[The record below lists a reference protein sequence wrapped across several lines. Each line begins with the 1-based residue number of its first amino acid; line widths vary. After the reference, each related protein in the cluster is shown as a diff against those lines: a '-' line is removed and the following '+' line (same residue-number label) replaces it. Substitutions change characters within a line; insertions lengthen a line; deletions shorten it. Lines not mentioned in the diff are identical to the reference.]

1 MRSSSYYKQHKPIKP
16 ATGTKAKGYDTHP
29 FAGISHTV
37 RIRNIFHNCNN
48 TYLQGKAASINVERA
63 SILRKTVEKKGYKKN
78 QRNTDDIYFDATDS
92 TVSTE
97 R

>member
-1 MRSSSYYKQHKPIKP
+1 M
-16 ATGTKAKGYDTHP
+16 GTKAWEFDTHP
-29 FAGISHTV
+29 FAGISHIV
-37 RIRNIFHNCNN
+37 RTRNIFHNCHNH
-48 TYLQGKAASINVERA
+48 YLQGKAASINVERA
-63 SILRKTVEKKGYKKN
+63 SILWKTVEKKGYEKN

>member
-1 MRSSSYYKQHKPIKP
+1 M
-16 ATGTKAKGYDTHP
+16 GTKATMFDTHP

-37 RIRNIFHNCNN
+37 RTRNIFHNCHN
-48 TYLQGKAASINVERA
+48 LSLRAKAGCINVERA
-63 SILRKTVEKKGYKKN
+63 SILWKTVEKKGYEKN
-78 QRNTDDIYFDATDS
+78 QLNTDDLYFAATDS

>member
-1 MRSSSYYKQHKPIKP
+1 MF
-16 ATGTKAKGYDTHP
+16 DTLP
-29 FAGISHTV
+29 FAGISHIV

-48 TYLQGKAASINVERA
+48 TYLQGKAGCINVENT
-63 SILRKTVEKKGYKKN
+63 SIMWKTTEKKGYEKN
-78 QRNTDDIYFDATDS
+78 QLYTDDFYFDATDS

>member
-1 MRSSSYYKQHKPIKP
+1 MFDS
-16 ATGTKAKGYDTHP
+16 HP

-37 RIRNIFHNCNN
+37 RKRNIFHNCNN
-48 TYLQGKAASINVERA
+48 LNLLGKAVSKNVENT
-63 SILRKTVEKKGYKKN
+63 SILWKTVEKKGYEKN
-78 QRNTDDIYFDATDS
+78 QRNTDDIYFDATNS

>member
-1 MRSSSYYKQHKPIKP
+1 MFDS
-16 ATGTKAKGYDTHP
+16 HP

-37 RIRNIFHNCNN
+37 RTRNIFHNCNN
-48 TYLQGKAASINVERA
+48 TYLQGKAVIKNEERA
-63 SILRKTVEKKGYKKN
+63 SILWKTVEKKGYEKN
-78 QRNTDDIYFDATDS
+78 QRDTDDIYFAATDS